1 MDLTPHDYLDAGT
14 RLRQVESGLTFLPD
28 QVNEEPEQ
36 EESKEHQAV
45 DQDHFIMD
53 RDDLITDKGDTP
65 EATPK
70 IGPRQ
75 ESSAFSSS
83 N

>member
-1 MDLTPHDYLDAGT
+1 M
-14 RLRQVESGLTFLPD
+14 
-28 QVNEEPEQ
+28 NEEPEQ

>member
-1 MDLTPHDYLDAGT
+1 M
-14 RLRQVESGLTFLPD
+14 
-28 QVNEEPEQ
+28 NELPEQ
-36 EESKEHQAV
+36 EESKEHQTV

-53 RDDLITDKGDTP
+53 RDDLISLQGGTP